1 MEYKTKSFKKYFVII
16 LLLVS
21 FIIQA
26 QKKFVIVLDA
36 GHGGTDHGASRTY
49 PDLGRVTEKDV
60 TLAVILK

>member
-26 QKKFVIVLDA
+26 QKKYVIVLDA
-36 GHGGTDHGASRTY
+36 GH
-49 PDLGRVTEKDV
+49 
-60 TLAVILK
+60 